1 MILPGLTGAISG
13 AGRPIALTG
22 TRVPDVRS
30 AAPLTYGD
38 PGDLQVVI
46 ATWGDTG
53 NVLTPSGW
61 TSIASDAHTTG
72 NGDLGIAMWYRRL
85 TGSETSTQFIDNA
98 AHASHLNI
106 FVLNVTSVGNVSTV
120 ENAFCDC
127 NEGTPA
133 SGSVTMSDEGVPSV
147 VVGVAAERVSGGSN
161 QITATSDLG
170 FSGATPDVTLSDLT
184 GDHRAV
190 VKAKLFQTGPADV
203 TISGVSGNAVSDDVA
218 GLGRFGL
225 VFSG

>member
-1 MILPGLTGAISG
+1 MVMWPFL
-13 AGRPIALTG
+13 GRKPVGITG

-30 AAPLTYGD
+30 ISPLTYGS
-38 PGDLQVVI
+38 GNDLQIII
-46 ATWGDTG
+46 ATWGDTS
-53 NVLTPSGW
+53 NTLSPSGW
-61 TSIASDAHTTG
+61 SLIAGDAHTTG
-72 NGDLGIAMWYRRL
+72 NGDLGIRMWYRRL
-85 TGSETSTQFIDNA
+85 TGSETSTQFIHND
-98 AHASHLNI
+98 AHSSHLNI
-106 FVLNVTSVGNVSTV
+106 FVLNITSVGSVSTV
-120 ENAFCDC
+120 ENVFCDC

-203 TISGVSGNAVSDDVA
+203 TISGVSGNSVLDDVA

-225 VFSG
+225 VFTG